1 MSAKKKSRVRPARS
15 GPRAGATKTKTSK
28 PNAGISRIDQPEKRT
43 FGFFVRLM
51 RKGKIHNAFFADRTH
66 GGKKSA
72 LLAARKHYK
81 KLVHQLGPVV
91 RRRR

>member
-1 MSAKKKSRVRPARS
+1 MTLAMPAKNAK
-15 GPRAGATKTKTSK
+15 RAN

-51 RKGKIHNAFFADRTH
+51 RKGKIHNAFFADKSH
-66 GGKKSA
+66 GGKRHA
-72 LLAARKHYK
+72 LEAARLHYQ
-81 KLVHQLGPVV
+81 KLVRRHGPIV